1 MKVHAELVTSSAHD
15 DELEG
20 DAKKPEEKMESPA
33 PEPMEQAE
41 AKRETDVSLDA
52 PRVAPQR
59 TTQRERDAMR
69 RVRQAVA
76 DLEKFIE
83 KIPNLID
90 VRGSVRAWLEQHAEL
105 TPEDQLSA
113 MLHFTTSWVQLHKKE
128 KKHKVFQILQ
138 AVGLTY
144 TDMGSDVYMC
154 IYYAS
159 ADKPEN
165 AMIIGSILVVSFIA
179 QGVVAFLFHQ
189 PPGMVIAGLLGL
201 KPVVDSYRE
210 ATDAQQFPEQTNSN
224 ESVLMVTRTIEAVTE
239 AVPQVCFVSPPSAV
253 APFFRPLCC
262 YERLA
267 VTHEFARSRDAR
279 RPSCSSSSC

>member
-33 PEPMEQAE
+33 PEPIMEQAE

-83 KIPNLID
+83 KIPNLIG

-154 IYYAS
+154 IYYTS

-165 AMIIGSILVVSFIA
+165 AMIIGGILVVSFVA
-179 QGVVAFLFHQ
+179 QGVAAFFSHQ

-210 ATDAQQFPEQTNSN
+210 ATDAQPFAEQTLSN
-224 ESVLMVTRTIEAVTE
+224 ELVLLLTRTIEAVTE
-239 AVPQVCFVSPPSAV
+239 AVPQVWLRVPAV
-253 APFFRPLCC
+253 R
-262 YERLA
+262 
-267 VTHEFARSRDAR
+267 
-279 RPSCSSSSC
+279 CSTILPTSLLL